1 MGQEPTFLLYAA
13 TVTSSIRP
21 IEGSRCSARMLVGKL
36 QGRPTAAREPR
47 LLASL
52 IGRIISADG
61 RIEGGYGIIAASD
74 VRMSVTRDSRSC
86 SSASSNPSNYRGLK
100 AGCPIVVRLENF
112 EP

>member
-61 RIEGGYGIIAASD
+61 RIEGGPVAT
-74 VRMSVTRDSRSC
+74 VLLLPRMC
-86 SSASSNPSNYRGLK
+86 HEGF
-100 AGCPIVVRLENF
+100 ENLFISLF
-112 EP
+112 ESE